1 MLRVVRRL
9 DLTALAH
16 VARKDLPLPVDV
28 VNLIRADEE
37 RFESY
42 RWYGLLVMPVMRLAG
57 GGVRWAG
64 RHERSIHGE
73 PQADKLLVVRYPS
86 HRRFLAM
93 TLNPYYLAINLLRE
107 RGIDAFEASFM
118 HASHEHELSR
128 RRLMLAAHFGTRT
141 GDDRGGLEVVK
152 ETLEGAGAEL
162 VYAAHETAPIPFA
175 SHRRPTDPNP
185 LTYGQVAFFDA
196 GDDPRVAAAAL
207 SRLARA
213 TDGLSLQVYSRQ
225 PLRELGPSLGR
236 S

>member
-1 MLRVVRRL
+1 VVRRL
-9 DLTALAH
+9 DLTALAR
-16 VARKDLPLPVDV
+16 VARRDLPLPVDV

-107 RGIDAFEASFM
+107 RGIEAFEASFM

-128 RRLMLAAHFGTRT
+128 RRLMLAAHFGN
-141 GDDRGGLEVVK
+141 GHGLEVVR

-162 VYAAHETAPIPFA
+162 VYAAHQTSPIPFA
-175 SHRRPTDPNP
+175 SDRRPTDPNP
-185 LTYGQVAFFDA
+185 LTYGQVAFFDC
-196 GDDPRVAAAAL
+196 GDSPRVSAAAL
-207 SRLARA
+207 NRLERA
-213 TDGLSLQVYSRQ
+213 TNGLSLQVYSRQ
-225 PLRELGPSLGR
+225 PLRELAPSLGR